1 MEKKKKRGLVS
12 VIAAVVTVT
21 LAFILFSPSSA
32 NEKFEAANASYI
44 IQTEQGDFILGDED
58 KKAVAK
64 SQSGISRT
72 AKWLIRTL
80 KSLLVGVVL
89 AAASLLIKALGSLI
103 GAAVGTGA
111 GGVVGFL
118 LAEFLPVLFMVVLVF
133 CFLFKLLFP
142 DYDLKSFLTFKNIV
156 IMAAG
161 SFFISLCSRASL
173 THIENRILASEINL
187 VVSVTFIV
195 LMWYLCFCGTLKSAQ
210 GPVSLLKTKGAAVM
224 LLCLITLTA
233 AVGLIQIALVN
244 AGIPQQ
250 TIGTY
255 FDCAW
260 FCFVLVSLVAFISR
274 HSKKKFIE
282 INKN

>member
-142 DYDLKSFLTFKNIV
+142 DYDLKSFLTV
-156 IMAAG
+156 
-161 SFFISLCSRASL
+161 
-173 THIENRILASEINL
+173 
-187 VVSVTFIV
+187 
-195 LMWYLCFCGTLKSAQ
+195 
-210 GPVSLLKTKGAAVM
+210 
-224 LLCLITLTA
+224 
-233 AVGLIQIALVN
+233 
-244 AGIPQQ
+244 
-250 TIGTY
+250 
-255 FDCAW
+255 DCKMK
-260 FCFVLVSLVAFISR
+260 LDT
-274 HSKKKFIE
+274 
-282 INKN
+282 